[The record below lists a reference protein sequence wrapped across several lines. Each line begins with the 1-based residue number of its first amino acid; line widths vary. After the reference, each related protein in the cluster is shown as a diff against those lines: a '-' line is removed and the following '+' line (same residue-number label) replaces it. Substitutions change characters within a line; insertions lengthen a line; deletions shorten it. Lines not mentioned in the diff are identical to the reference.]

1 MERRK
6 CAGAC
11 CPSGNTVG
19 EKVCLEADGGEANA
33 VYKHGSLFSRS
44 LSKFS
49 KLEVDVSDPSFVG
62 AHHGAMEVRERL
74 WGVTTE

>member
-1 MERRK
+1 MEMRK

-11 CPSGNTVG
+11 CLSGNTVG
-19 EKVCLEADGGEANA
+19 EKVCLEADGGEADA

-44 LSKFS
+44 FIEFS
-49 KLEVDVSDPSFVG
+49 KLEIDVSDPSFVG